1 MVAENNKPGFKT
13 VNQDYIFIR
22 FKKLLPRLDDSYA
35 Q

>member
-1 MVAENNKPGFKT
+1 MVAEKNKARFKT
-13 VNQDYIFIR
+13 VYQDSTYIR